1 MSLADDSGFG
11 IFGNGYDHVIR
22 CLGFKFDF
30 SIFTDSV
37 NPEIGNQGKFP
48 YILQNYES
56 SNVPDMFFG

>member
-1 MSLADDSGFG
+1 MKQKEEIQTNYVSMCPNFS
-11 IFGNGYDHVIR
+11 
-22 CLGFKFDF
+22 LGFKFDF